1 MGDISHAGDDIL
13 PAECENRGNIIHIV
27 TVLYNSAAVLDRFI
41 ASLTAQRHVGWRLI
55 AIDNASRDGCAD
67 RLAALADPRIVVLRN
82 ASNTGFARATNR
94 GLRHALEEGGEFVVL
109 MNNDVEFAPDF
120 LGDFLAARRTL
131 DAQAITPRIA
141 YLRSPDEAWYAGGHF
156 DSSWIFKS
164 VHEESDPPDAPDVR
178 TVDFASGCCL
188 GLTRAVLERVGLLDE
203 RFFVYWEDTD
213 YCLRLR
219 AAGIPIHYLR
229 RLTLLHDSSA
239 LAGGHNSPTFISLF
253 YRGYMQILMKYFGPA
268 YTLRA
273 MLRLLAK
280 HKGHRDSHGGLAW
293 PRMLGAMVRGLTLSC
308 LPCRDIPWLQA
319 RVAEQ

>member
-1 MGDISHAGDDIL
+1 MGEFSHAGDKL
-13 PAECENRGNIIHIV
+13 FPAERADQGDIIHIV
-27 TVLYNSAAVLDRFI
+27 TVLYNSAPVLDRFV
-41 ASLTAQRHVGWRLI
+41 ASLVAQTNTRWRLI

-67 RLAALADPRIVVLRN
+67 RLAALGDPRIVVLRN
-82 ASNTGFARATNR
+82 PTNTGFARATNR
-94 GLRHALEEGGEFVVL
+94 GLRLALDEGGEFIVL

-120 LGDFLAARRTL
+120 LGDLLAARMKL

-141 YLRSPDEAWYAGGHF
+141 YLRSPDKAWYAGGHF

-164 VHEESDPPDAPDVR
+164 VHEESDPPDSPDVR
-178 TVDFASGCCL
+178 AVEFASGCCL

-213 YCLRLR
+213 YCLRLQ

-253 YRGYMQILMKYFGPA
+253 YRGYMQILMKYFGPV

-273 MLRLLAK
+273 MLRLLVK
-280 HKGHRDSHGGLAW
+280 HKGHRDSRGALAG
-293 PRMLGAMVRGLTLSC
+293 PRMLGAMMRGLALS
-308 LPCRDIPWLQA
+308 LLQRRDRLRLHEQ
-319 RVAEQ
+319 VAG

>member
-1 MGDISHAGDDIL
+1 
-13 PAECENRGNIIHIV
+13 
-27 TVLYNSAAVLDRFI
+27 
-41 ASLTAQRHVGWRLI
+41 LTAQRHVGWRLI

-82 ASNTGFARATNR
+82 ASNAGFARATNR

-141 YLRSPDEAWYAGGHF
+141 YLRSPNEAWYAGGHF

-253 YRGYMQILMKYFGPA
+253 YRGYMQILMKYLGPA